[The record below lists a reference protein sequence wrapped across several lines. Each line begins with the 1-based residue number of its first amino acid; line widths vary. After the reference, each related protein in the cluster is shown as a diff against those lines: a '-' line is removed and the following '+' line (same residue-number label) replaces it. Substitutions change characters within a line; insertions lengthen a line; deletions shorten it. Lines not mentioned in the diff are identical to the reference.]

1 MLGLL
6 VKSAFSVDLC
16 DLCDLCDLTES
27 DLALPPALS
36 PGDKYCDESGGAGL
50 LFCIFV

>member
-27 DLALPPALS
+27 DLALPLVIS
-36 PGDKYCDESGGAGL
+36 PGDRYGDESGGGGL
-50 LFCIFV
+50 LFCIFA